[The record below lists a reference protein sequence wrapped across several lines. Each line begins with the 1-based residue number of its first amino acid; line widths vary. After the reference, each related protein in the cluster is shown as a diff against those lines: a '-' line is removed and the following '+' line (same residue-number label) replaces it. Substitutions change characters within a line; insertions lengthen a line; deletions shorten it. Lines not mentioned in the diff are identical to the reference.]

1 MDGFQRHFDSQIISY
16 GKQMIVNLV
25 CFHFFLPEKAAVLLS
40 RLLSNTVSGFF
51 NIFFYSVSQ
60 VNQKGSEKPLEQT
73 FAKMVNS
80 MANGMVR
87 YV

>member
-1 MDGFQRHFDSQIISY
+1 
-16 GKQMIVNLV
+16 MIVNLV

-40 RLLSNTVSGFF
+40 RLLSNTVSFF
-51 NIFFYSVSQ
+51 NFFNSVSQ

-87 YV
+87 CV